1 MGNAHNNRFGSPGLR
16 LMQLYMLLA
25 STGRPCSL
33 TRLAAI
39 LSCSRQTILRM
50 IEQIERIPKAEC
62 QSWLKSGERFFQIK
76 SSTPSANLAFTP
88 ENLRQLVLCRDIVSH
103 LLPETS
109 RKELHETLR
118 LLTPETVQDT
128 TFAEPWG
135 KGFIDY
141 SPFQDILE
149 TVQDAMRLSRLC
161 RVRYQSRSLGRS
173 LEYRVAPLRIIAY
186 REALYLRCRLY
197 DAGARPAREYR
208 TLAVHRVKSLH
219 MERAGFKPADS
230 DDREPG
236 FGFPFHEPLRVRVAF
251 QKGAAEYVAERTW
264 SPGQKLTRRKDGTLI
279 LTFNTTSRFEVI
291 SWVLGFGPD
300 AELLEP
306 EDLRREVR
314 EKVEAIAERY
324 AESKTRGD
332 NSFKS
337 TGDRQ

>member
-1 MGNAHNNRFGSPGLR
+1 MRTQERNRFGSPGLR
-16 LMQLYMLLA
+16 LIQLYILLA
-25 STGRPCSL
+25 STGRPYSL
-33 TRLAAI
+33 TRLAGL

-50 IEQIERIPKAEC
+50 IDQIVRIPKAKC
-62 QSWLKSGERFFQIK
+62 QSWLDGGERFFQIV
-76 SSTPSANLAFTP
+76 PDRQAAQLNFDPEIIRHLA
-88 ENLRQLVLCRDIVSH
+88 LCRDIVVH
-103 LLPETS
+103 LLPENFH
-109 RKELHETLR
+109 KELQATLKH
-118 LLTPETVQDT
+118 LSGTAPEGRGNPAAL
-128 TFAEPWG
+128 AEPWG

-161 RVRYQSRSLGRS
+161 RVRYQPRSVGQTLS
-173 LEYRVAPLRIIAY
+173 YLAAPLRIIAY

-197 DAGARPAREYR
+197 DAGARPASEYR

-219 MERAGFKPADS
+219 MEQAGFKPADS

-279 LTFNTTSRFEVI
+279 LTFTATSRFEVI

-314 EKVEAIAERY
+314 EKAVAIVGRY
-324 AESKTRGD
+324 AESKTRG
-332 NSFKS
+332 NNTFK
-337 TGDRQ
+337 